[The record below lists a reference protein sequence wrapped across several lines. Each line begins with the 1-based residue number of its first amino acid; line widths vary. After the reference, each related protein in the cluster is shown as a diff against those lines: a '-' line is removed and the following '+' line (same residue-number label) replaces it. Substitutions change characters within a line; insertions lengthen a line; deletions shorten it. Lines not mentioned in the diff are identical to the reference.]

1 MTINFMSSK
10 NNNEEH
16 VMHSKSDHIEIM
28 INEKV
33 DEVIEKPFQSLP
45 SRYQIG
51 LETPMKGSDFIFDCV
66 YLLYHKRRKT
76 NTDCGVSYI
85 DFADWIKNKKATIN
99 PIYEFDNNC
108 FQYATTLALND
119 KEIGK
124 DSGRMKKI
132 NFL

>member
-1 MTINFMSSK
+1 MSSK

-16 VMHSKSDHIEIM
+16 VMHSKSDDIEIM

-33 DEVIEKPFQSLP
+33 DEIIEKPFQSLP

-66 YLLYHKRRKT
+66 YLLCHKRRKT
-76 NTDCGVSYI
+76 NTNCGVSYI

-99 PIYEFDNNC
+99 AIYKFDNNC
-108 FQYATTLALND
+108 FQYPATLNSKLFIRKRKNNLTIALHALYAKN
-119 KEIGK
+119 E
-124 DSGRMKKI
+124 
-132 NFL
+132 